1 MDITDRR
8 RHKRE
13 HISRAMEC
21 VLNDRSSQNET
32 FDCIVADISESGVCL
47 IAANPLEQGQ
57 EIKMMN
63 HIFPSPRTAVV
74 RWSTEQQGLYY
85 RAGLEF
91 N

>member
-1 MDITDRR
+1 METTDRR

-13 HISRAMEC
+13 YITQAMEC
-21 VLNDRSSQNET
+21 VLNDHSSQKEK

-47 IAANPLEQGQ
+47 IAADPLEHGQ
-57 EIKMMN
+57 EIKMIN

-74 RWSTEQQGLYY
+74 RWIMEHYGLYY